1 MTTIFN
7 DMIDL
12 MIYIDNIILY
22 TKKDFDHYLQRLEQ
36 VLLRLQENDL
46 HVDVEDTSLAS
57 KKVNYLG
64 YTITRKGIQ
73 PQINKIIPIL
83 R

>member
-7 DMIDL
+7 DMIYL

-22 TKKDFDHYLQRLEQ
+22 TKKDFDHHLQRLEQ

-46 HVDVEDTSLAS
+46 HVHVEGTSLAS

-64 YTITRKGIQ
+64 FTITHKGIQ